1 MTTTT
6 TSTSMKDDGNQP
18 TSTTEGGG
26 DGCQPVAMTILLYFS
41 SFVLLTV
48 YLLAHSHPTVH
59 TMPSIMRAT
68 APCVQSLPTPSAYA
82 HCKHCFLSPFFR
94 LLTIYFPM
102 CYSLTCLQVYSGC
115 SQCSCHVCMP
125 SACQPY
131 VSPTAPVRLHV
142 ADTSPTTSTCPYI
155 GKQHVPSHARAS
167 ACGANAPLVT
177 LARLRAG
184 QCVCLRGTREY
195 FLFYLFRFINCKYPC
210 ASRRVLGYI
219 SMPARRQ
226 TCPQTRQRVRTQ
238 ADTSLAISAC
248 VQASKHEPSYANVS
262 LVRQHP
268 YFSFVSFVSLTI
280 YFPAHSHCPPCA
292 II

>member
-6 TSTSMKDDGNQP
+6 TSTSTKDDGNQP

-102 CYSLTCLQVYSGC
+102 CYSLTDMFTGLFGLFAVLLP
-115 SQCSCHVCMP
+115 CMRALCVSTLRVPNRASP
-125 SACQPY
+125 SA
-131 VSPTAPVRLHV
+131 
-142 ADTSPTTSTCPYI
+142 
-155 GKQHVPSHARAS
+155 
-167 ACGANAPLVT
+167 
-177 LARLRAG
+177 
-184 QCVCLRGTREY
+184 RG
-195 FLFYLFRFINCKYPC
+195 
-210 ASRRVLGYI
+210 
-219 SMPARRQ
+219 
-226 TCPQTRQRVRTQ
+226 
-238 ADTSLAISAC
+238 
-248 VQASKHEPSYANVS
+248 
-262 LVRQHP
+262 
-268 YFSFVSFVSLTI
+268 
-280 YFPAHSHCPPCA
+280 
-292 II
+292 